1 MNANQK
7 TIQRDRTHHDDRTTT
22 RTHEQQNVSQRT
34 RGEHDELLIAMHKLE
49 GALGSPA
56 PGRESNWARRVIG
69 DLASVS
75 IALRAH
81 VASAEGETGLFSELL
96 LVRPEM
102 TVARIERLRIEHG
115 QLLEQAAALAGS
127 LGQDDCVPDFAAL
140 RRQAAELLAAIRTHH
155 AHESDL
161 IFECFWT
168 DIGCG
173 D

>member
-1 MNANQK
+1 MKANQK
-7 TIQRDRTHHDDRTTT
+7 TIQRDRDHHDDRTTT

-34 RGEHDELLIAMHKLE
+34 RVEHDELLIAMHKLE
-49 GALGSPA
+49 AALGSPA

-69 DLASVS
+69 DLVSVDS
-75 IALRAH
+75 ALRAH
-81 VASAEGETGLFSELL
+81 VASAESETGLFLELL

-102 TVARIERLRIEHG
+102 TGGRIERLRKEHG
-115 QLLEQAAALAGS
+115 QLLERAASLAGS
-127 LGQDDCVPDFAAL
+127 LNQGDGILDFAAL
-140 RRQAAELLAAIRTHH
+140 RRQAAELLTAIRSHH

>member
-7 TIQRDRTHHDDRTTT
+7 SIQRDRDHQNNRTLM

-34 RGEHDELLIAMHKLE
+34 RVEHDDLLIAMHKLE
-49 GALGSPA
+49 AALGSPT

-69 DLASVS
+69 DLVSVDA
-75 IALRAH
+75 ALRAH
-81 VASAEGETGLFSELL
+81 VASAESETGLFSELL

-102 TVARIERLRIEHG
+102 TGARIERLREEHG
-115 QLLEQAAALAGS
+115 LLLEQAAALARS
-127 LGQDDCVPDFAAL
+127 LNQSDGVLDFAAL
-140 RRQAAELLAAIRTHH
+140 RRQAAELLTAIRTHH
-155 AHESDL
+155 AHEADL